1 MTPPEYSRPFGDDL
15 KEVGQILGD
24 PTRIDMLRFVMR
36 SADPVTALDVSG
48 AFGLHPNA
56 ARHHLAKLEAAGLI
70 LAKSRRNP
78 AGGRPAKVY
87 VPGSR
92 GLQLHYPGRQYMLMS
107 DLLLRALASSDKVGG
122 SKIAEV
128 AAESGKDLAS
138 DVLTG
143 TPGDEDF
150 GHQVERFLSVLEH
163 LGYMTRAT
171 NQSEQEA
178 NIVNTNCIYADL
190 GPKHGTKLC
199 QVCHG
204 LLSGV
209 ASEVGLKISGVSEER
224 IVLKGEECRMTLT
237 L

>member
-1 MTPPEYSRPFGDDL
+1 MTPPGYSRPFGDDL

-48 AFGLHPNA
+48 EFGLHTNA

-70 LAKSRRNP
+70 RAKSRRNP

-87 VPGSR
+87 MAGSR

-107 DLLLRALASSDKVGG
+107 DLLLKALAATDTTDGL
-122 SKIAEV
+122 KIAEV
-128 AAESGKDLAS
+128 AAESGSKLAA
-138 DVLTG
+138 DVLSG
-143 TPGDEDF
+143 TPSDDDF
-150 GHQVERFLSVLEH
+150 GHRVQRYLLVLEH
-163 LGYMTRAT
+163 LGYMTRAQD
-171 NQSEQEA
+171 QSDLKA

-190 GPKHGTKLC
+190 GPEHGSKLC

-209 ASEVGLKISGVSEER
+209 ASEAGLRISGVSEER
-224 IVLKGEECRMTLT
+224 IVLKGEECSMTLT
-237 L
+237 M